1 MKGCWRSG
9 RNKTGGWREDGNW
22 GYRVERCRGKGVT
35 GESRGRERIGW
46 VLVICTL
53 AAYAPGLRLLH
64 SLPENWENQYTHS
77 LVYPHM
83 NWIIKNI

>member
-1 MKGCWRSG
+1 MEKR
-9 RNKTGGWREDGNW
+9 
-22 GYRVERCRGKGVT
+22 GYRKESCTRRGVKVENVSKR
-35 GESRGRERIGW
+35 RERIGW

-53 AAYAPGLRLLH
+53 AAYTPGLHLLH
-64 SLPENWENQYTHS
+64 SLLENWKNQYTHS